1 MKVEDLK
8 QGYFAFGNKGAVWSD
23 EVHIY
28 KSLTGNLCGNPAL
41 STNWA
46 REWDHP
52 TVGCE
57 ECLKKYNEEA
67 S

>member
-8 QGYFAFGNKGAVWSD
+8 QGYFAFGGKGNVWSD
-23 EVHIY
+23 TAHIY
-28 KSLTGNLCGNPAL
+28 KSLTGNLCGTPAL
-41 STNWA
+41 STNWVK
-46 REWDHP
+46 EWEHP